1 MNRGQRTARPGEL
14 DFAAGL
20 GRVGVVEWFRPGE
33 HDRVE
38 QALTRLAAIGVQRL
52 RTGVSWADYHRDGG
66 AAWYDWLLP
75 RLARD
80 VEVLPC
86 FTYTPPSLG
95 VEAKASSP
103 PRDPKAYADFLD
115 LVVGRHG
122 RAFEWVELWNEPNN
136 LNNWD
141 WQLDFEWHVFSAMVG
156 AAAYWMRSLGK
167 KTVLGGTCP
176 TDPHWLHLMCQRG
189 VMAYID
195 AIGVH
200 GFPGTWDSE
209 AAWRDWPSTIA
220 AAREAVAA
228 EGYAPQIWITEA
240 GFSTWRH
247 DEAEQLR
254 RFVAAMRSDA
264 ERVYWYSLQDLHP
277 DLASE
282 EGLHF
287 DERHYHTGMVR
298 ADGSGKLLYRAL
310 ARGAEGVAAVTRTLG
325 PAQVRNARPGV
336 LITGGAG
343 FIGSNIADR
352 LAGAGEQVIIFD
364 ALARDHVE
372 ENVDWLLGRHGSRVS
387 FVSGDVRDPYALQ
400 DAVARASRVVHLAAQ
415 VAVTTSLADPRGDF
429 AINAGGTLNVLE
441 AIRRRPS
448 PVPLVFASTNKVYG
462 HLETV
467 ATLRTRG
474 DRTQAVGR
482 FAKGFDESLPLDF
495 YSPYGCSKGAA
506 DQYVLDY
513 ARIYGIPAAVLRMS
527 CIYGPRQFGT
537 EDQGWVAHFLISALR
552 DQPLTIYGDGR
563 QVRDILFVDDVVDAF
578 LLAHEH
584 IGALKGR
591 AFNIGGGA
599 RNTVS
604 LLELIALI
612 EAVTGVSPEVAF
624 AAPRPGD
631 QRFYVSNTG
640 KFKAATGW
648 QPRVGVETG
657 VRRLLQWLEGRFGRR
672 PAAADV
678 LLEDAVPV
686 LAIGGG
692 GA

>member
-1 MNRGQRTARPGEL
+1 MSRGQRAARPGAD
-14 DFAAGL
+14 DFAATL
-20 GRVGVVEWFRPGE
+20 SRVGVVEWFRPGE

-38 QALTRLAAIGVQRL
+38 QALEGLSAIGVQRL

-95 VEAKASSP
+95 VEFKASSP

-115 LVVGRHG
+115 LVVARHG

-156 AAAYWMRSLGK
+156 AAAYWMRQLGK

-189 VMAYID
+189 VMAYVD

-209 AAWRDWPSTIA
+209 AAWRDWSATIA
-220 AAREAVAA
+220 AARDAVAA
-228 EGYAPQIWITEA
+228 EGYSPQIWITEA

-254 RFVAAMRSDA
+254 RFVAAMRSEA
-264 ERVYWYSLQDLHP
+264 ERVYWYSYQDLHP

-282 EGLHF
+282 EGFHF
-287 DERHYHTGMVR
+287 DERHYHTGVVR

-310 ARGAEGVAAVTRTLG
+310 ARGAGGAEAVSGTLG
-325 PAQVRNARPGV
+325 PARVRDARPGV

-343 FIGSNIADR
+343 FIGTNIADR
-352 LAGAGEQVIIFD
+352 LAGSGEQVIIFD

-372 ENVDWLLGRHGSRVS
+372 ENVDWLIGRHGDRVS
-387 FVSGDVRDPYALQ
+387 FVSGDVRDPYAVQ
-400 DAVARASRVVHLAAQ
+400 EVVSRASRVVHLAAQ

-429 AINAGGTLNVLE
+429 AVNAGGTLNVLE
-441 AIRRRPS
+441 AIRRRPT
-448 PVPLVFASTNKVYG
+448 PIPLVFASTNKVYG
-462 HLETV
+462 HLETTAKLR
-467 ATLRTRG
+467 ATPRRTE
-474 DRTQAVGR
+474 ALGR
-482 FAKGFDESLPLDF
+482 FAHGFDESLALDF

-513 ARIYGIPAAVLRMS
+513 ARIYAIPAAVLRMS

-584 IGALKGR
+584 IGAVKGQ
-591 AFNIGGGA
+591 AFNIGGGPA
-599 RNTVS
+599 NTVS
-604 LLELIALI
+604 LLELIELI
-612 EAVTGVSPEVAF
+612 ETLLGAPPEVTF
-624 AAPRPGD
+624 ATPRPGD
-631 QRFYVSNTG
+631 QRFYVSDTG
-640 KFKAATGW
+640 KFAAATGW
-648 QPRVGVETG
+648 RPTVGVEAG
-657 VRRLLQWLEGRFGRR
+657 VGRLLRWLESRFG
-672 PAAADV
+672 PAGIPSGAAA
-678 LLEDAVPV
+678 ESAVPMF
-686 LAIGGG
+686 AE
-692 GA
+692 GARR

>member
-1 MNRGQRTARPGEL
+1 MSRGQPGAL
-14 DFAAGL
+14 PGDADFASGL

-38 QALTRLAAIGVQRL
+38 QVLAGLASIGVQRL
-52 RTGVSWADYHRDGG
+52 RTGISWADYHRDGG
-66 AAWYDWLLP
+66 AAWYGWLLP

-80 VEVLPC
+80 VEILPC

-103 PRDPKAYADFLD
+103 PRDAKAYADFLD
-115 LVVGRHG
+115 VVVSQHG

-141 WQLDFEWHVFSAMVG
+141 WQLDFEWQVFSEMVG

-209 AAWRDWPSTIA
+209 SAWRDWPATIA
-220 AAREAVAA
+220 AAREAVGA

-254 RFVAAMRSDA
+254 RFVAAMRSEA
-264 ERVYWYSLQDLHP
+264 ERVYWYSYQDLHP

-282 EGLHF
+282 EGFHF
-287 DERHYHTGMVR
+287 DERHYHAGMVR

-310 ARGAEGVAAVTRTLG
+310 ARGCQGASAVARTLG
-325 PAQVRNARPGV
+325 PAPVRNARPGV

-343 FIGSNIADR
+343 FIGANIADR
-352 LAGAGEQVIIFD
+352 LARAGEQVIIFD

-372 ENVDWLLGRHGSRVS
+372 ENVGWLLDRHGGRVS
-387 FVSGDVRDPYALQ
+387 FVSGDVRDPYAVQ
-400 DAVARASRVVHLAAQ
+400 DVVARASRVFHLAAQ

-429 AINAGGTLNVLE
+429 AVNAGGTLNVLE
-441 AIRRRPS
+441 AIRRRPQAI
-448 PVPLVFASTNKVYG
+448 PLVFASTNKVYG
-462 HLETV
+462 HLETI
-467 ATLRTRG
+467 AELRTTAE
-474 DRTQAVGR
+474 RTQAVGT
-482 FAKGFDESLPLDF
+482 FARGFDETLPLDF

-513 ARIYGIPAAVLRMS
+513 ARIYDIPAAVFRMS

-537 EDQGWVAHFLISALR
+537 EDQGWVAHFLIAALQE
-552 DQPLTIYGDGR
+552 QPITIYGDGR

-578 LLAHEH
+578 LLAHAR

-591 AFNIGGGA
+591 AFNIGGGPG
-599 RNTVS
+599 NTMS

-612 EAVTGVSPEVAF
+612 ETLTGAAPEVGF
-624 AAPRPGD
+624 AEPRPGD
-631 QRFYVSNTG
+631 QRLYVSDTAR
-640 KFKAATGW
+640 FTTATGW
-648 QPRVGVETG
+648 RPRVGVEEG
-657 VRRLLQWLEGRFGRR
+657 VRRLLLWLDSRFGRTSAAR
-672 PAAADV
+672 VADAEARTPALAAS
-678 LLEDAVPV
+678 
-686 LAIGGG
+686 G
-692 GA
+692 GAA

>member
-1 MNRGQRTARPGEL
+1 MIRGQWMAHRGDA
-14 DFAAGL
+14 DFASEL

-38 QALTRLAAIGVQRL
+38 SVLVGLAAVGVERL
-52 RTGVSWADYHRDGG
+52 RTGVSWADYHREGG

-95 VEAKASSP
+95 IEAKASSP
-103 PRDPKAYADFLD
+103 PRDAKAYADFLD
-115 LVVGRHG
+115 VIVGRHG
-122 RAFEWVELWNEPNN
+122 RGFEWVELWNEPNN

-141 WQLDFEWHVFSAMVG
+141 WQLDFEWNVFTEMVG
-156 AAAYWMRSLGK
+156 AAAFWMRSLGK

-209 AAWRDWPSTIA
+209 AAWRDWPATIA
-220 AAREAVAA
+220 AARTAVAA
-228 EGYAPQIWITEA
+228 EGFSPEIWITEA

-264 ERVYWYSLQDLHP
+264 ERVYWYSFQDLRP

-282 EGLHF
+282 EGFHF

-310 ARGAEGVAAVTRTLG
+310 ARGSHGAEAVTRTLG
-325 PAQVRNARPGV
+325 PTQVRTARPGV

-343 FIGSNIADR
+343 FIGANIADR
-352 LAGAGEQVIIFD
+352 LARAGEQVIIFD

-372 ENVDWLLGRHGSRVS
+372 ENVDWLRGRHGGRVC
-387 FVSGDVRDPYALQ
+387 FVSGDVRDPYAVQ
-400 DAVARASRVVHLAAQ
+400 DVVARASRIFHLAAQ
-415 VAVTTSLADPRGDF
+415 VAVTTSLSDPRSDF

-441 AIRRRPS
+441 AIRQRPQ

-467 ATLRTRG
+467 AELHTTAERTEAIG
-474 DRTQAVGR
+474 A
-482 FAKGFDESLPLDF
+482 FANGFDESLPLDF

-513 ARIYGIPAAVLRMS
+513 ARIYGIPTAVLRMS

-552 DQPLTIYGDGR
+552 DQPITIYGDGR
-563 QVRDILFVDDVVDAF
+563 QVRDILFVDDVVEAF
-578 LLAHEH
+578 LLAQKH
-584 IGALKGR
+584 IGAIKGQ
-591 AFNIGGGA
+591 AFNIGGGPE
-599 RNTVS
+599 NTVS
-604 LLELIALI
+604 LVELLALI
-612 EAVTGVSPEVAF
+612 ETLTGVAPEVAF

-631 QRFYVSNTG
+631 QRLYVSDTG
-640 KFKAATGW
+640 KFAAATGW
-648 QPRVGVETG
+648 RPRVRVPDG
-657 VRRLLQWLEGRFGRR
+657 VRRLLEWLERRFAATPTAQSSGR
-672 PAAADV
+672 D
-678 LLEDAVPV
+678 DAVPALV
-686 LAIGGG
+686 ASGGR
-692 GA
+692 A